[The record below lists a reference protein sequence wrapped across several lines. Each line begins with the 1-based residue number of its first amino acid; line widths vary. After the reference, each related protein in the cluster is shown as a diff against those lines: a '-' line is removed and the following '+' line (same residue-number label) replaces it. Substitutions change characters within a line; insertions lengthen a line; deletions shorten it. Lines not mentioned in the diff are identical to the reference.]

1 MVKLPAVSYSDVIRA
16 LSKAGFVYAPK
27 RGKGI
32 HIAMYKLDDEGKTR
46 LVVIPRKKNL
56 PKGTLLSI
64 LKQAGLS
71 KEEFLELL
79 K

>member
-1 MVKLPAVSYSDVIRA
+1 
-16 LSKAGFVYAPK
+16 
-27 RGKGI
+27 
-32 HIAMYKLDDEGKTR
+32 MYRVDEDGSHR
-46 LVVIPRKKNL
+46 LVIIPRKKNI

-71 KEEFLELL
+71 KDEFLELL

>member
-1 MVKLPAVSYSDVIRA
+1 MKLPRVSYSDIIKV
-16 LSKAGFVYAPK
+16 LSKVGFAYAPK
-27 RGKGI
+27 RGKGS
-32 HIAMYKLDDEGKTR
+32 HIAMYKVDEDGRRR
-46 LVVIPRKKNL
+46 LVIIPRKKNI

>member
-1 MVKLPAVSYSDVIRA
+1 MKLPSVSYSDVIKA
-16 LSKAGFVYAPK
+16 LSRAGFTYAPK
-27 RGKGI
+27 RGKGS
-32 HIAMYKLDDEGKTR
+32 HIAMYKIDENGKRR
-46 LVVIPRKKNL
+46 LVIIPRKKNI